1 MSLIPADDSQPREN
15 KAVSASASTDPFALR
30 REDLAVLADAY
41 HRDLRGRKMWAWV
54 GTGFG
59 GMALSVILI
68 SVAERLGWPKVF
80 QPGFFGMGWAFLLG
94 SFAVVTVKSRR
105 LRARYE
111 IRCPECDVSLLGPPS
126 RAGGL
131 THAELAIATGRCP
144 ACGKEIL
151 AP

>member
-1 MSLIPADDSQPREN
+1 MRPIPAEDAQPRES
-15 KAVSASASTDPFALR
+15 KTVRTPASTDPFALR
-30 REDLAVLADAY
+30 RGDLAGLADAY
-41 HRDLRGRKMWAWV
+41 RRALSGRKMWAWV

-59 GMALSVILI
+59 GMALSVILL
-68 SVAERLGWPKVF
+68 SVGERLGWPEALAPVF
-80 QPGFFGMGWAFLLG
+80 FAMGWAFMFG

-111 IRCPECDVSLLGPPS
+111 IRCPECDVSLLGRPN

-131 THAELAIATGRCP
+131 AHAELAIATGRCP

>member
-1 MSLIPADDSQPREN
+1 MRLIPAENPLPRES
-15 KAVSASASTDPFALR
+15 KALSASASADPIAFR

-68 SVAERLGWPKVF
+68 SVAERLGWPKLF
-80 QPGFFGMGWAFLLG
+80 QPGFFAMGWAFMLG
-94 SFAVVTVKSRR
+94 AFAVVTVKSRR

-111 IRCPECDVSLLGPPS
+111 IRCPECDVSLLSAPN

>member
-1 MSLIPADDSQPREN
+1 VSVIPTDDSQSRES
-15 KAVSASASTDPFALR
+15 KAVSASTSTDPFALR
-30 REDLAVLADAY
+30 REDLAGLADAY

-68 SVAERLGWPKVF
+68 SVGERMGWPEALGPVF
-80 QPGFFGMGWAFLLG
+80 FAMGWAFMLG

-111 IRCPECDVSLLGPPS
+111 IRCPECDVSLLGRLN

-131 THAELAIATGRCP
+131 AHAELAIATGRCP